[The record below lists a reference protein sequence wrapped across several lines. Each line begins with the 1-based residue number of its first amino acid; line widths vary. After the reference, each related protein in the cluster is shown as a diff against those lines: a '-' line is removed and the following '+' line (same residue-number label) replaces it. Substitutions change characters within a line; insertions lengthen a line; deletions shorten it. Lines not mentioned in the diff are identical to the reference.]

1 LNDFDR
7 TTQREAGRASQ
18 SPEGLRGD
26 AGREREGPREDPE
39 ATYGGAPQPGRPEGP
54 SMLPMDV
61 GSTMAARNRQIGEM
75 LVAAGV
81 LKPEEAERIA
91 EYARREGLLFGE
103 AAVRMK
109 AVNELALHQVLAAQY
124 DAPVLVPGTSLVKS
138 EVICAYDATLEVSD
152 DIRTL
157 RNYIKLHWLDTEA
170 GRALRTIAV
179 MSPDRGEGRTFIASN
194 LAVSFAQMGLRTLLI
209 DGDMRH
215 GRVHELFGLNNSR
228 GLSAVLSGRA
238 SMESVYLIHG
248 LPGLSVM
255 CAGPLPPNAND
266 LLARPVLGGLLNVAR
281 GVFDV
286 IIFDTPAGLD
296 KPDGLTIAAA
306 CKAALLLAKEN
317 ASQAARL
324 SKLSK
329 SLTDAGVKLVGAA
342 MNEF

>member
-1 LNDFDR
+1 MNDIDR
-7 TTQREAGRASQ
+7 QTQREAARAAQPPGNARSDTAAA
-18 SPEGLRGD
+18 P
-26 AGREREGPREDPE
+26 AGGPADP
-39 ATYGGAPQPGRPEGP
+39 GGAPQPGRPEGA

-91 EYARREGLLFGE
+91 DYARRENLLFGE

-157 RNYIKLHWLDTEA
+157 RNYIKLHWLDTDE
-170 GRALRTIAV
+170 GRVLRTIAV

-215 GRVHELFGLNNSR
+215 GRLHELFGLNNGR
-228 GLSAVLSGRA
+228 GLSGVLSGRA
-238 SMESVYLIHG
+238 SMDSVYLIHG

-255 CAGPLPPNAND
+255 CSGPQPPNAND

-286 IIFDTPAGLD
+286 IIVDTPAGLD
-296 KPDGLTIAAA
+296 KPDGLTIASA

-317 ASQAARL
+317 ESQAVRL
-324 SKLSK
+324 AKLSK